1 MPAPPEGSKPAMVR
15 MIGGAGL
22 MWLLKTRC
30 PPSRTRMARDFARS
44 SRRKR
49 GRLQSPSRL
58 SRQLKCT
65 RLIRCNARNI
75 FALRSYTTTQQG
87 LAATASEKKS
97 KAGRTR
103 SADRA
108 RPGSNGK
115 PESFV
120 PSASK
125 AQRLRKQA
133 ADQRSLGDAPD
144 RQDVRCGAHVR
155 VILAHGL
162 VDVMERALHHRLE
175 PQVHFILLPEVA
187 LQVLR
192 PLEVAHRHAAG
203 VCQDVGQH
211 EDTLAG

>member
-1 MPAPPEGSKPAMVR
+1 MPAPPEGSNPAMVR

-30 PPSRTRMARDFARS
+30 PPSRTARS
-44 SRRKR
+44 SSRKR

-87 LAATASEKKS
+87 LAATTSAKKS
-97 KAGRTR
+97 KPGRSR
-103 SADRA
+103 SAERA

-115 PESFV
+115 PESFL

-133 ADQRSLGDAPD
+133 ADQRGLGDAPD
-144 RQDVRCGAHVR
+144 RQDIRCGAHVR
-155 VILAHGL
+155 VILAHGFE
-162 VDVMERALHHRLE
+162 DVVERALHHHLE
-175 PQVHFILLPEVA
+175 TAVHF
-187 LQVLR
+187 
-192 PLEVAHRHAAG
+192 
-203 VCQDVGQH
+203 
-211 EDTLAG
+211 